1 MVSLGAALGI
11 VDLRGWRIELLS
23 IVGQFPA
30 APQPGRCPYLP
41 FPAQQRSARAV

>member
-1 MVSLGAALGI
+1 MASLGAALGI

-30 APQPGRCPYLP
+30 APQPGRCPSLP
-41 FPAQQRSARAV
+41 SRAGWWFLRAL